1 MRAIATAIA
10 VTLLLAFGF
19 DEPVELPVR
28 DAALRLL
35 PSRPATATAIIAID
49 EASLAQLGP
58 WPWSRARL
66 AKLVDAAAD
75 AGARGV
81 VVDVLLPEERTDDAQ
96 LATALRRVPS
106 AMAAVLD
113 ENGEW
118 VLPAPSL
125 HATPAHG
132 NFEVDHD
139 GIVRRLAS
147 TKQSRDRSFS
157 AMSVEAASM
166 ITSKPI
172 PVGISIAPAFRTP
185 ARSIPQISAASVLLW
200 SGGRFGRRSSAPEAG
215 AAPLRNKVVFLGATA
230 YGLTDRVLTPTSKN
244 RLLDP
249 GVTVHAAATES
260 LVRGEV
266 IRVIPPIVSGILAG
280 ALVFV
285 ILRARRRML
294 TVLLFL
300 TILVSGVLLL
310 AAQIAIPFVT
320 LLFVIL
326 VVQASIEIAGAAAAA
341 RKRARERA
349 VEAESKRR
357 LAHELKTP
365 LASMRGLTQLLAQF
379 ELSEDERRRVTT
391 LLETEAGKLQS
402 LVQVMLD
409 LERLPLRD
417 FQTTSSVIDLGD
429 LVTKR
434 IDFLRAS
441 TDRTLSVS
449 AAPGVLVRADAA
461 LLERVVDNLVG
472 NALKYTTEAID
483 VRVGANVGAA
493 VLEVE
498 DRGPGI
504 AAADRE
510 RVFERFVRGSTAAGT
525 HGLGLGLSLVMEIA
539 RWHRGSVALDDAPR
553 GGARFRVTMP
563 AGGA

>member
-1 MRAIATAIA
+1 MRGRTALSTASAAAIA

-28 DAALRLL
+28 NAALRLL

-49 EASLAQLGP
+49 EASLARLGP

-66 AKLVDAAAD
+66 ARLVDAAAD

-81 VVDVLLPEERTDDAQ
+81 VVDVLLPEERTEDAQ
-96 LATALRRVPS
+96 LAAALRRVPS
-106 AMAAVLD
+106 AMVAVLD
-113 ENGEW
+113 EKGEW

-185 ARSIPQISAASVLLW
+185 ARSVPQISAASVLLHPPQT
-200 SGGRFGRRSSAPEAG
+200 FH
-215 AAPLRNKVVFLGATA
+215 NKVVFLGATA
-230 YGLTDRVLTPTSKN
+230 YGLTDRVLTPTSKTH
-244 RLLDP
+244 LLDP

-266 IRVIPPIVSGILAG
+266 IRVIPPIASGILAG

-294 TVLLFL
+294 TLLLFL
-300 TILVSGVLLL
+300 TVLVSGVLLL
-310 AAQIAIPFVT
+310 ATQIAIPFVT

-326 VVQASIEIAGAAAAA
+326 IVQSSIEIAGAAAAA

-349 VEAESKRR
+349 AEAESKRR

-379 ELSEDERRRVTT
+379 ELSDDERRRVTT
-391 LLETEAGKLQS
+391 LLESEAGKLQS

-409 LERLPLRD
+409 IERLPLRD
-417 FQTTSSVIDLGD
+417 FQSTSSVLDLGD

-472 NALKYTTEAID
+472 NALKYTTDAID
-483 VRVGANVGAA
+483 VRVGANDGAA
-493 VLEVE
+493 ILEVE

-539 RWHRGSVALDDAPR
+539 RWHRGSVALEDAPR